1 MLAALRAC
9 LGYMLGS
16 IWLLFGVHLGSIWG
30 PFARIMPAYVQKVH
44 LRVQM
49 GVQERFQHKTP
60 FDLLGNGLGPPLGPQ
75 VGPMLEA
82 LERLGALLGDLGA
95 VLGRSGTAF

>member
-1 MLAALRAC
+1 
-9 LGYMLGS
+9 
-16 IWLLFGVHLGSIWG
+16 
-30 PFARIMPAYVQKVH
+30 
-44 LRVQM
+44 M
-49 GVQERFQHKTP
+49 GVQERFQHKSPFWPP

-95 VLGRSGTAF
+95 VLGRSETDF